1 MKLILLSLFIL
12 FLAQHT
18 MAQSSLEH
26 ETSINQCNS
35 YEEILNEMLINLN
48 SFEDK
53 IFERRNWLR
62 EIKLDLDDTREELKV
77 LSRKCE
83 YNYNQSCESANQ
95 RIDQYN
101 NGKRFFEDKIVVLNE
116 MIDRYNEENRYFN
129 THKRSY
135 QKECRP

>member
-1 MKLILLSLFIL
+1 MKLLSFLIL
-12 FLAQHT
+12 FSSQYA

-26 ETSINQCNS
+26 EASINQCNS
-35 YEEILNEMLINLN
+35 YEEILNGMLTNLN
-48 SFEDK
+48 SLEDN
-53 IFERRNWLR
+53 IFERRSWLR
-62 EIKLDLDDTREELKV
+62 EIKLDLDDTREEFKV

-116 MIDRYNEENRYFN
+116 MIGRYNEENRYFN